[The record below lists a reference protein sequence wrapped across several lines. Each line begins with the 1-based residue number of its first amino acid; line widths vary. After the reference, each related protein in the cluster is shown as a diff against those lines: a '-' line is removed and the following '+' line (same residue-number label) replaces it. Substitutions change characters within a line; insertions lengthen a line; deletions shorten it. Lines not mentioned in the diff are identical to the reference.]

1 LRASDAK
8 CGTLYALVES
18 IEAVPLAEC
27 PVVLDLTTA
36 SSVHTFVSGGF
47 VTHNCPAET
56 PEGGACGLVKN
67 LALMAY
73 VSVNSSAEPVKQFC
87 EEFNVES
94 LEEIR
99 PSDVC
104 TATKVFVNGEWI
116 GIHREPGELV
126 ANLRSLRRQFQ
137 GIVGETSVL
146 HDFMAGEI
154 RVYTDQGRALRPLY
168 IVEQGRLLIRRR
180 QIVELAQRA
189 ETRFG
194 WSQLVA
200 GGFVEYLDVQEEET
214 AMIAMFVDD
223 VHKGREDAHAVI
235 RSHTHCE
242 IHPSMV
248 LGVCGSII
256 PFPDHN
262 QSPRNTYQSAMGK
275 QAMGI
280 YITNFQLRMDTM
292 AHLLFYPQKPL
303 VTTRSMEYLH
313 FRELPAGINCVV
325 AIMCYTGYNQED
337 SVLLNQSSVDRGL
350 FRSAFF
356 RTYSDEEKRDASA
369 AAQADLASDGIVE
382 QFEKPARETTLGMR
396 RRNYDKLE
404 RDGLVAPGTRVTGDD
419 VIVGKTTLL
428 PPSGDNVRARA
439 QTKKD
444 SSQQLRSTETGMIDE
459 VILTTNSDDVRFV
472 KIRTRS
478 IRVPQI
484 GDKFSSRHGQKGT
497 CGMLYRQEDM
507 PFTVEGITPD
517 IIVNPHAIP
526 SRMTIGQLVECVMG
540 KVAALMGEEG
550 DATPFT
556 EASVDSFCDALH
568 KCGYQ
573 QRGNEVLYSGH
584 TSRQLPAQ
592 IFIGP
597 TYYQRLKHMV
607 DDKIHA
613 RARGPVSQ
621 LVRQPLEGRGRDGG
635 LRFGEMERDC
645 IIAHGAAMFLRDRTF
660 ENSDKYRVHVCNLCG
675 LIAIADLRKQMFLC
689 RRCNNKTQISQVEL
703 PYAMKLLLHELD
715 GHGSRSPALCLK

>member
-1 LRASDAK
+1 
-8 CGTLYALVES
+8 
-18 IEAVPLAEC
+18 VPLAEC

-36 SSVHTFVSGGF
+36 SEVHTFVSGGF

-146 HDFMAGEI
+146 HDFLAGEI

-262 QSPRNTYQSAMGK
+262 QSPRNTYQSRDG
-275 QAMGI
+275 QAGDGHLHH
-280 YITNFQLRMDTM
+280 QLPAAHDTM

-313 FRELPAGINCVV
+313 FRELPPAINCVV

-356 RTYSDEEKRDASA
+356 RTYSDEEKRDAS
-369 AAQADLASDGIVE
+369 G
-382 QFEKPARETTLGMR
+382 R
-396 RRNYDKLE
+396 RAGR
-404 RDGLVAPGTRVTGDD
+404 PG
-419 VIVGKTTLL
+419 VG
-428 PPSGDNVRARA
+428 
-439 QTKKD
+439 
-444 SSQQLRSTETGMIDE
+444 
-459 VILTTNSDDVRFV
+459 
-472 KIRTRS
+472 
-478 IRVPQI
+478 
-484 GDKFSSRHGQKGT
+484 RH
-497 CGMLYRQEDM
+497 
-507 PFTVEGITPD
+507 
-517 IIVNPHAIP
+517 
-526 SRMTIGQLVECVMG
+526 
-540 KVAALMGEEG
+540 
-550 DATPFT
+550 
-556 EASVDSFCDALH
+556 
-568 KCGYQ
+568 
-573 QRGNEVLYSGH
+573 RGAV
-584 TSRQLPAQ
+584 
-592 IFIGP
+592 
-597 TYYQRLKHMV
+597 
-607 DDKIHA
+607 
-613 RARGPVSQ
+613 
-621 LVRQPLEGRGRDGG
+621 
-635 LRFGEMERDC
+635 
-645 IIAHGAAMFLRDRTF
+645 
-660 ENSDKYRVHVCNLCG
+660 
-675 LIAIADLRKQMFLC
+675 
-689 RRCNNKTQISQVEL
+689 
-703 PYAMKLLLHELD
+703 
-715 GHGSRSPALCLK
+715 